1 LKKNKKPWL
10 WCFCK
15 QQKKKTKEI
24 MAMALDFAA
33 CGFESLCNEIKNM
46 MMMNS
51 ILVIM
56 ALEFAT

>member
-1 LKKNKKPWL
+1 
-10 WCFCK
+10 
-15 QQKKKTKEI
+15 